1 MRFALCQVLQRLMS
15 RKGRGILEMLQL
27 ILSFFLMTCC
37 LNLFLSTSALG
48 AREDISDH
56 TVSRIQWTQRTSGG
70 LLQNGYAGFSR
81 DDYEAVRTVSSAKLV
96 YATWYSTLVQPSAR
110 TENIKEIFLIF
121 APCDSLPL
129 LGEITLADADMPI
142 YHASAVGLSAEA
154 ADALAQAQTAGEC
167 YALNPG
173 SIAQNLLRNGYA
185 REDIALTNVFA
196 VPMEYMADFD
206 AADTLG
212 VYLTADF
219 ASADAQ
225 AIVCLLYQHHPTGI
239 EYCVL
244 PMNSRMTVSLDR
256 ASDQARDFMMYAAI
270 LLAAVS
276 IGLIGSMLTRWSKR
290 KKEYAVLR
298 CLGVPETTLAFE
310 SVMEMVI
317 PFLLSGVIG
326 AGLGAAASPHITVGE
341 VAVHGSIQAI
351 AVPILFAAV
360 AGALLS
366 LILLHQQRHVVLA
379 AVLRYNE

>member
-1 MRFALCQVLQRLMS
+1 MRFALCQVLRRLMS

-81 DDYEAVRTVSSAKLV
+81 DDYEALRTVSSAKLV

-121 APCDSLPL
+121 APRDLLPL
-129 LGEITLADADMPI
+129 LGEITL
-142 YHASAVGLSAEA
+142 AVGLSAEA
-154 ADALAQAQTAGEC
+154 ADALARAQTAGGC
-167 YALNPG
+167 YALNSG
-173 SIAQNLLRNGYA
+173 SIAQNLLRNGYV

-219 ASADAQ
+219 ASADAE

-256 ASDQARDFMMYAAI
+256 ASDQARDFMMYSAI

-298 CLGVPETTLAFE
+298 CLGVPETTLVFE

-326 AGLGAAASPHITVGE
+326 AVLGAIASPHITVGE

-351 AVPILFAAV
+351 AAPILFATV

>member
-1 MRFALCQVLQRLMS
+1 MQFALCQVLRRLMS
-15 RKGRGILEMLQL
+15 RKGRGILEMLQM

-56 TVSRIQWTQRTSGG
+56 TVSRIQWTQRTNGG

-81 DDYEAVRTVSSAKLV
+81 DDYEAVRTVSSAELV

-110 TENIKEIFLIF
+110 TEAFKEIFLIF
-121 APCDSLPL
+121 APRDSLPL

-154 ADALAQAQTAGEC
+154 ADALARAQTAGEC

-185 REDIALTNVFA
+185 REDISLTNVFA

-225 AIVCLLYQHHPTGI
+225 AIVCLLY
-239 EYCVL
+239 
-244 PMNSRMTVSLDR
+244 
-256 ASDQARDFMMYAAI
+256 
-270 LLAAVS
+270 
-276 IGLIGSMLTRWSKR
+276 
-290 KKEYAVLR
+290 
-298 CLGVPETTLAFE
+298 
-310 SVMEMVI
+310 
-317 PFLLSGVIG
+317 
-326 AGLGAAASPHITVGE
+326 
-341 VAVHGSIQAI
+341 
-351 AVPILFAAV
+351 
-360 AGALLS
+360 
-366 LILLHQQRHVVLA
+366 
-379 AVLRYNE
+379 